1 VTQHENLIVLRT
13 FSKWAGIAGLR
24 LGYGLFPL
32 WLMPVLWR
40 AKQPYNVNVAA
51 TVAGMTALA
60 HREEIMGTVA
70 ALIAERQ
77 RLETE
82 LAKFSFLEPHP
93 SCANYVLCRVVG
105 RDAAELKQ
113 FLARQG
119 ILVRHYARPGLE
131 NYIRVSAGKPEHT
144 VALLAALTG
153 LA

>member
-1 VTQHENLIVLRT
+1 
-13 FSKWAGIAGLR
+13 
-24 LGYGLFPL
+24 
-32 WLMPVLWR
+32 
-40 AKQPYNVNVAA
+40 
-51 TVAGMTALA
+51 
-60 HREEIMGTVA
+60 MGTVA

-77 RLETE
+77 RLEAE
-82 LAKFSFLEPHP
+82 LAGFSFLETHP
-93 SCANYVLCRVVG
+93 SCANFVLCRVVG